1 MSEEDRAI
9 FDQLIKESTEEE
21 FSTFKADIEVAKKD
35 AEAAGT
41 QFCYPDA
48 NELRERCMP
57 LLNRIANQSEV
68 TKKIYDAV
76 VALREE
82 AE

>member
-1 MSEEDRAI
+1 M
-9 FDQLIKESTEEE
+9 KESTEEE

-35 AEAAGT
+35 AEEAGA
-41 QFCYPDA
+41 QFCYPDT

-68 TKKIYDAV
+68 TKKIYDEV